1 MPETT
6 RENLTK
12 DGWKSLEFGPFRK
25 GVTIHWI
32 TPFAGDQPGV
42 ALLRYEAGAGVPRH
56 LHEGL
61 ETIVVLQGVQSDEAG
76 DYGAGSLVVNAMGT
90 EHSVWSDTGC
100 VVLIQWDRP
109 VRILEEDR
117 A

>member
-1 MPETT
+1 MDEGLAALGLPGKQGDDAGVE
-6 RENLTK
+6 
-12 DGWKSLEFGPFRK
+12 DGADADEVPTAPGGQHRREFGQER
-25 GVTIHWI
+25 G
-32 TPFAGDQPGV
+32 GD
-42 ALLRYEAGAGVPRH
+42 RDD
-56 LHEGL
+56 
-61 ETIVVLQGVQSDEAG
+61 LQGVQSDEAG